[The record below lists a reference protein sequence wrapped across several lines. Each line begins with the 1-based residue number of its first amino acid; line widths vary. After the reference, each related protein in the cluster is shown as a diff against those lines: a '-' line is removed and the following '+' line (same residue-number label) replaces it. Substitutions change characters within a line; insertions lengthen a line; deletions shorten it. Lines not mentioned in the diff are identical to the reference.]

1 MNLIPFGLRSD
12 GVYIDAE
19 DATRGK
25 SCGCTCPSCGIAL
38 IARQGDVNASHFAHD
53 SKGASK
59 EDIEACKYSFYVSVR
74 YMLKQLLQGTG
85 LLMLP
90 PLEIDHH
97 GQTHVI
103 TKSLPITVEPKDI
116 TPDSYEQDIIFDL
129 IFTVSGRKLCLY
141 ISHPG
146 RPAPIYNNLSRDQ
159 HTAVLGLDLIPFSKI
174 FNEFYKLKSAQ
185 TLLREWLETSIK
197 GKHWIYNPRRN
208 AWFEHQQAKAPAVQE
223 PQQVQE
229 QTKTTRD
236 RIKEQI
242 AKMDRLNVVA
252 IYRCVFCQLD
262 FEGSALLNY
271 CPKCN
276 DHLSVKRK
284 SEIAAQTPHPPK
296 GKYRYR

>member
-12 GVYIDAE
+12 GVYIDAKE
-19 DATRGK
+19 ATRGK
-25 SCGCTCPSCGIAL
+25 ACDCTCPSCGIAL
-38 IARQGDVNASHFAHD
+38 IARKGDSYAKHFAHD
-53 SKGASK
+53 PKVGSKD
-59 EDIEACKYSFYVSVR
+59 EIEACQFSFFVSVR
-74 YMLKQLLQGTG
+74 YMLKQLLQETG
-85 LLMLP
+85 QLLLP
-90 PLEIDHH
+90 PLEIDH
-97 GQTHVI
+97 QDETYVI
-103 TKSLPITVEPKDI
+103 TKSTLITVEPKDI
-116 TPDSYEQDIIFDL
+116 TPDSYEQDIMFDL
-129 IFTVSGRKLCLY
+129 ILTVSGRKLCLY

-159 HTAVLGLDLIPFSKI
+159 HTAVLGLELIPFSKI
-174 FNEFYKLKSAQ
+174 FNEFFKLKSAQ

-208 AWFEHQQAKAPAVQE
+208 AWLEHQLAKALAVHG
-223 PQQVQE
+223 PQQVLE

-242 AKMDRLNVVA
+242 AELDRLNVVA

-262 FEGSALLNY
+262 FEGNSLLNR

-276 DHLSVKRK
+276 DHLSVIKK
-284 SEIAAQTPHPPK
+284 TEIAHQTPPK